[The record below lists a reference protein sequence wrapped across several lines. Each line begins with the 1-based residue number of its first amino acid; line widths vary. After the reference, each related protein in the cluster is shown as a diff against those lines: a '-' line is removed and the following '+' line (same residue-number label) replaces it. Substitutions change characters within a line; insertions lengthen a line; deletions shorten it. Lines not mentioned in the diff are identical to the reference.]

1 MKISDIPDSI
11 LTRFREGC
19 VIPALPLALNSKGSF
34 DVRSQGAILRYYMDA
49 GAGGVAVGVHSTQFA
64 IRDIPG
70 FFEKILSFASEI
82 LDEWSDGSG
91 QPAMKIAG
99 ICGGREQALKEA
111 ELAVSAGYHAGL
123 VSLTALAG
131 NPESV
136 LLDHVAAVARVIPV
150 VGFYLQTAVGGQPL
164 SFDFWREFASV
175 DNVLGVKIAP
185 FDRYAT
191 LDVVRG
197 LVESGRCDDVTLYTG
212 NDDNIVLDLLTPYRL
227 TDRNGIIR
235 TVRIVGGLLGHWG
248 VWTSAAVQLFG
259 DMRRLASSDEAI
271 TPEILTLAQEVTDM
285 NAAVFDSANN
295 FAGCIPG
302 IHEVLHR
309 QGLMSSPRCLDPDER
324 LSPGQAEELD
334 RVCKAYPH
342 LTDDSF
348 VAGNLEAWRK

>member
-1 MKISDIPDSI
+1 MKISDIPESI
-11 LTRFREGC
+11 LARFREGC
-19 VIPALPLALNSKGSF
+19 VIPALPLALKPNGSF
-34 DVRSQGAILRYYMDA
+34 DVRSQGAILRYYMEA
-49 GAGGVAVGVHSTQFA
+49 GVGGVAVGVHSTQFA

-70 FFEKILSFASEI
+70 FFERILGFASGK
-82 LDEWSDGSG
+82 LDEWSKGGG
-91 QPAMKIAG
+91 QPVMKIAG
-99 ICGGREQALKEA
+99 ICGAMEQALIEA
-111 ELAVSAGYHAGL
+111 ELAVGAGYHAGL
-123 VSLTALAG
+123 LSLTALTG
-131 NPESV
+131 KPESV
-136 LLDHVAAVARVIPV
+136 LLDHVAAVARVVPV

-164 SFDFWREFASV
+164 SYDFWREFASI

-197 LVESGRCDDVTLYTG
+197 VAESGRGDDVTLYTG

-227 TDRNGIIR
+227 TDGNGTIR

-259 DMRRLASSDEAI
+259 DMRRLASGGAAI
-271 TPEILTLAQEVTDM
+271 TPDILTLAQEVTDM

-295 FAGCIPG
+295 FAGCISG

-348 VAGNLEAWRK
+348 VAGNLEAWMK